1 MALVDESGPV
11 GPVGLKGPLSRPSS
25 TEVRVGIAA
34 SPGIAVGR
42 AFVID
47 RRRQK
52 TPKRHIA
59 SDEVASELVRLDE
72 AVTRADLQLER
83 LKRKLKQSDESDSGV
98 ILEAHQLILH
108 DEHLIGPTRRRIRDE
123 KLNAEWALRK
133 TVEEIQQRFDAIDLE
148 YFRERKS
155 DVEFVGEQVLRNLI
169 DSTDAP
175 PMQPPHGAIVVAH
188 DLSPADTVHLHRN
201 SVAAIITDA
210 GGRTSHTSI
219 LAQAFAIPAVVGL
232 EHVTEAVGTGDLL
245 IVDGTRGEVILC
257 PTPERVAEYRQIAH
271 SQHRHIEELLRERDE
286 PAETRDHVRV
296 RLLAN
301 IELPDEVPH
310 ALDYGAEGI
319 GLYRTEFLFLDRDDF
334 PREEEHF
341 MNARG
346 VLRRIAPFPAT
357 FRTFD
362 LGVDKVAPFLSK
374 LNSSSSHPAVKEPNP
389 ALGLRS
395 LRLCLKERAFFKA
408 QIRGLLRA
416 SIHGRMRLM
425 FPMVSGVIELREAK
439 AVVEEC
445 KAELRR
451 EGLPFAEDIPVGIM
465 VEMPSAVMVADH
477 LAKECDFLSIGTNDL
492 IQYSLAL
499 DRLNEHVGY
508 LYQPLHPAVL
518 RMIKHTVEAGHAA
531 GRRVAMCGEM
541 AGEPLFALVLLGLQ
555 LDDLS
560 MNAAS
565 LPLVKRALRS
575 VTAADAAV
583 LIEHV
588 LTLASAEEVA
598 AVVSERMREL
608 VGKNPVDA
616 TRPGAPGVS
625 D

>member
-1 MALVDESGPV
+1 MASADESGPV
-11 GPVGLKGPLSRPSS
+11 VMLGLLGPPSRPQS
-25 TEVRVGIAA
+25 TEVRTGIAA

-52 TPKRHIA
+52 TPKRHIEPE
-59 SDEVASELVRLDE
+59 EVAGELVRLDE
-72 AVTRADLQLER
+72 AITRADLQLER
-83 LKRKLKQSDESDSGV
+83 LKRKLKESDESDSGI

-123 KLNAEWALRK
+123 RQNAEWALRK

-155 DVEFVGEQVLRNLI
+155 DVEFVGEQVLRNLM
-169 DSTDAP
+169 DSVDAP
-175 PMQPPHGAIVVAH
+175 PLQPPHGSIVVAH
-188 DLSPADTVHLHRN
+188 DLSPADTVLLHRN

-219 LAQAFAIPAVVGL
+219 LAQAFGFPAVVGL
-232 EHVTEAVGTGDLL
+232 EHITDSVGTGDLL
-245 IVDGTRGEVILC
+245 IVDGSRGEVILL
-257 PTPERVAEYRQIAH
+257 PTPDRVAEYRRKAH

-286 PAETRDHVRV
+286 PAETLDHVRV

-319 GLYRTEFLFLDRDDF
+319 GLYRTEFLFIDRDDF

-341 MNARG
+341 MHARG
-346 VLRRIAPFPAT
+346 VLRRISPFPAT

-374 LNSSSSHPAVKEPNP
+374 LGGSHAPTAVREPNP

-395 LRLCLKERAFFKA
+395 LRLCLKERAFFKS

-425 FPMVSGVIELREAK
+425 FPMVSGVVELREAK

-445 KAELRR
+445 KTELRR
-451 EGLPFAEDIPVGIM
+451 EGLPFSDDIPMGIM

-518 RMIKHTVEAGHAA
+518 RMIKHTVECGHAA

-560 MNAAS
+560 MNAAA
-565 LPLVKRALRS
+565 LPLVKRVLRS
-575 VTAADAAV
+575 VTASEAKALVDH
-583 LIEHV
+583 L
-588 LTLASAEEVA
+588 LTLPSAEDVA
-598 AVVSERMREL
+598 AVVNERMRGL
-608 VGKNPVDA
+608 VSHPAGE
-616 TRPGAPGVS
+616 GAAE
-625 D
+625 

>member
-1 MALVDESGPV
+1 MALVDESGPI
-11 GPVGLKGPLSRPSS
+11 GPVGPKGPLSRPQS

-59 SDEVASELVRLDE
+59 IDEVAAELVRLDE

-201 SVAAIITDA
+201 SVAAIVTDA

-257 PTPERVAEYRQIAH
+257 PTPELVAEYRQIAH

-374 LNSSSSHPAVKEPNP
+374 LNSASSHPAIKEPNP

-451 EGLPFAEDIPVGIM
+451 EGLPFADDIPLGIM

-541 AGEPLFALVLLGLQ
+541 AGEPLFALVLLGLK

-575 VTAADAAV
+575 VTAADASV

-616 TRPGAPGVS
+616 ARPGAS

>member
-1 MALVDESGPV
+1 MAKADKGGPSGPHAAV
-11 GPVGLKGPLSRPSS
+11 HGPAGGTGSHGPSSRPQT

-59 SDEVASELVRLDE
+59 SEEIASELVRLDE

-83 LKRKLKQSDESDSGV
+83 LKRKLKESDESDSGV

-123 KLNAEWALRK
+123 KMNAEWALAR
-133 TVEEIQQRFDAIDLE
+133 TVEEIQQRFDAIDIE

-155 DVEFVGEQVLRNLI
+155 DVEFVGEQVLRNLL
-169 DSTDAP
+169 DSSDAP
-175 PMQPPHGAIVVAH
+175 ALQPPHGAIVVAH

-201 SVAAIITDA
+201 SVAALITDA

-232 EHVTEAVGTGDLL
+232 DHITDSVGTGDLL
-245 IVDGTRGEVILC
+245 IVDGNRGEVVLC
-257 PTPERVAEYRQIAH
+257 PGPERVAEYRQKAH
-271 SQHRHIEELLRERDE
+271 SQHQHIEELLRERDE

-341 MNARG
+341 MHARG

-362 LGVDKVAPFLSK
+362 LGVDKVAPFLNKMSGA
-374 LNSSSSHPAVKEPNP
+374 HPMNEPNP

-395 LRLCLKERAFFKA
+395 LRLCLRERNFFKA

-425 FPMVSGVIELREAK
+425 FPMVSGVVELREAK

-451 EGLPFAEDIPVGIM
+451 EGLPFAEDIPMGIM

-477 LAKECDFLSIGTNDL
+477 LAKESDFLSIGTNDL

-518 RMIKHTVEAGHAA
+518 RMIKHTVEGGHAA

-541 AGEPLFALVLLGLQ
+541 AGEPLFTLVLLGLE

-565 LPLVKRALRS
+565 LPLVKRVLRNASAAEAKAL
-575 VTAADAAV
+575 VDH
-583 LIEHV
+583 I

-598 AVVSERMREL
+598 AAVNERMQGILSRGEA
-608 VGKNPVDA
+608 G
-616 TRPGAPGVS
+616 RS
-625 D
+625 